1 MAYSH
6 VTEEERKHIYE
17 WRQDGLGF
25 RVNGRSASMDAPR
38 QWMLRVNGR
47 PRLSERLTLIQHVRG
62 KSSAR
67 AFK

>member
-25 RVNGRSASMDAPR
+25 RVNGRSASMDAHASPSDS
-38 QWMLRVNGR
+38 
-47 PRLSERLTLIQHVRG
+47 RLSSTCEGSPAHVPLSE
-62 KSSAR
+62 K
-67 AFK
+67 